1 MIKKKIIVCLACLI
15 EMMKKNERIENVIL
29 ENFLIK
35 PTAATHQE
43 KPCSSLIRAKLVPIQ
58 SYHKV
63 SIDFSFPF

>member
-43 KPCSSLIRAKLVPIQ
+43 KPCSSLISA
-58 SYHKV
+58 Y
-63 SIDFSFPF
+63 SILP